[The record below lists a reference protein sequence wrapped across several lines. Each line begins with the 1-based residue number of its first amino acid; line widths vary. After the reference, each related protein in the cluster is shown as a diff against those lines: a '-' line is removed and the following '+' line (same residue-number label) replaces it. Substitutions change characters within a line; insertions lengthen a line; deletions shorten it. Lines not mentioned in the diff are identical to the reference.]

1 MRSVRGRESL
11 VKRRPSRRIVIIAI
25 LVALIAAAA
34 AWYFL
39 SRNTSARADTA
50 QSQTVTATASL
61 TTLEQSVST
70 SGTLTPAVNESVS
83 FAASGTVLTVDV
95 EEGDTVEEGQQLATI
110 DTLELTA
117 ARAEALYD
125 LETAKAALEE
135 AEEAADGSDSSDA
148 LIESRTAQLAVAQDT
163 YDAADEA
170 MSDAT
175 LTAPAAGLVTAV
187 NISVGDAVTGS
198 SGSSGSYSQSGSMT
212 AGGGDTGTSSGA
224 FTIVG
229 TDAWTVDVTVGEA
242 DVANIAVGNQVEM
255 TSDSVDETIFGVV
268 TEIGKLP
275 SSSSG
280 SVTYPVSIEV
290 TGEPEGLYDGI
301 AVDVSIIYQR
311 RTDVLTIPAA
321 AVTQNDDGTASVEK
335 VVSTSDDGTVTTETT
350 TVELGETSG
359 SSVEITSGLSEGD
372 QVSYTVAMMTQDGSE
387 DSGTD
392 SDNFPSG
399 EMPDMGDMPDMS
411 GGGGQMPGGGQMGGG
426 QG

>member
-1 MRSVRGRESL
+1 MRVSL
-11 VKRRPSRRIVIIAI
+11 RRPSRRIVIIAI

-163 YDAADEA
+163 YDAP
-170 MSDAT
+170 MRPCPTPLS
-175 LTAPAAGLVTAV
+175 LRRPPA
-187 NISVGDAVTGS
+187 
-198 SGSSGSYSQSGSMT
+198 
-212 AGGGDTGTSSGA
+212 
-224 FTIVG
+224 
-229 TDAWTVDVTVGEA
+229 W
-242 DVANIAVGNQVEM
+242 
-255 TSDSVDETIFGVV
+255 
-268 TEIGKLP
+268 
-275 SSSSG
+275 
-280 SVTYPVSIEV
+280 
-290 TGEPEGLYDGI
+290 
-301 AVDVSIIYQR
+301 
-311 RTDVLTIPAA
+311 
-321 AVTQNDDGTASVEK
+321 
-335 VVSTSDDGTVTTETT
+335 
-350 TVELGETSG
+350 
-359 SSVEITSGLSEGD
+359 
-372 QVSYTVAMMTQDGSE
+372 
-387 DSGTD
+387 
-392 SDNFPSG
+392 
-399 EMPDMGDMPDMS
+399 
-411 GGGGQMPGGGQMGGG
+411 
-426 QG
+426 